1 MSALFIFLL
10 FVLNIFTI
18 FAIIVL
24 YLRQNRLSML
34 EKDQKAVIG
43 EMEQLLSGYLLEMKE
58 DNETLVKAINNS
70 VAMNP
75 EHGQK
80 GQERGSI
87 KETKEEKQEIQEQNI
102 LLEYKAGSRA
112 AAKKQAINA
121 YKIMPEENEANVL
134 PVKVED
140 KLELASAATSP
151 QNQGK
156 PAAKELSDMLQ
167 ASLNERS
174 LNEKVDMLADQG
186 HSIEEIAK
194 KLGCGQTE
202 IELLLKFRM
211 NR

>member
-140 KLELASAATSP
+140 KLELASSATSP

-194 KLGCGQTE
+194 KLGRGQTE

>member
-1 MSALFIFLL
+1 MDKKDK
-10 FVLNIFTI
+10 NIWFNQ
-18 FAIIVL
+18 
-24 YLRQNRLSML
+24 R
-34 EKDQKAVIG
+34 K
-43 EMEQLLSGYLLEMKE
+43 KE
-58 DNETLVKAINNS
+58 D
-70 VAMNP
+70 
-75 EHGQK
+75 
-80 GQERGSI
+80 
-87 KETKEEKQEIQEQNI
+87 KEEKQEQNI
-102 LLEYKAGSRA
+102 EYEEGSRA

-121 YKIMPEENEANVL
+121 YKIMPEKNEANAL

-156 PAAKELSDMLQ
+156 PAAKEFSDMLQ

-194 KLGCGQTE
+194 KLGCGRTE